1 MFCSQAPRGV
11 RLREPKTRLK
21 VRDELIAHFTAF
33 ANGDDTKGH
42 VLVHG
47 DAGRGKRWVLRSALG
62 KCLGSGVRVV
72 QVSLF

>member
-1 MFCSQAPRGV
+1 MFTGAAWRSTPRTEDKV
-11 RLREPKTRLK
+11 K

-62 KCLGSGVRVV
+62 QCLGSGVRVV